1 MKRFQKSSI
10 VKIMIG
16 ICLFALPMTGWAQPS
31 QPQGQPP
38 AESGNMQ
45 EPPDGMSPPEQSLG
59 EHQGKDEIRM
69 NWQLLNLSAEQQAKM
84 QDNRREF
91 QINTANI
98 REELKF
104 AEQDLRAAINNE
116 QVDRQKVDALLQN
129 ISTLKRKLGDA
140 AIQNLLAI
148 KAILTPEQREKF
160 ADLQF
165 RLPPEYQKLNLMPEQ
180 RSQLQ
185 KTLKASLEKNKNM
198 NAELRTL
205 REDLREMLMAAG
217 EVDAGKL
224 TELQDQIA
232 EKELTMDKAR
242 TDLMLELKQLLTP
255 EQQKQLKE
263 FRTDRKQEKSE
274 KTKSPK
280 VKK

>member
-1 MKRFQKSSI
+1 MKRFRKSSI

-16 ICLFALPMTGWAQPS
+16 ICLFALPMSAWA
-31 QPQGQPP
+31 QPP
-38 AESGNMQ
+38 AESGDMQ
-45 EPPDGMSPPEQSLG
+45 KSPEQGLG
-59 EHQGKDEIRM
+59 DHQGKDEIRM
-69 NWQLLNLSAEQQAKM
+69 NWQLLNLSPEQQAKM
-84 QDNRREF
+84 QDIRREF

-104 AEQDLRAAINNE
+104 AEQDLRAEINNDPI
-116 QVDRQKVDALLQN
+116 DRQKVDALLQN

-165 RLPPEYQKLNLMPEQ
+165 RLPPEFQKLNLTAEQ

-185 KTLKASLEKNKNM
+185 KTLKTSLEKNKNM

-205 REDLREMLMAAG
+205 REELREMLMAAG

-224 TELQDQIA
+224 SKLQDQIA
-232 EKELTMDKAR
+232 EKELTIDKTR
-242 TDLMLELKQLLTP
+242 TDLMIELKQVLTP

-263 FRTDRKQEKSE
+263 FRTDRKQEKSK